1 MTYKQFENIVSARR
15 MERYLI
21 ACHGDNKQARRLY
34 RENMRL
40 ACEMFIVVS
49 GFEIALRNAIHNKVS
64 ARLGEDWLGK
74 SVKKGGIF
82 YSLPPKAKRNI
93 VSTAKKLKVNNKYDA
108 DQMVASMKFGTWKYM
123 FSKIQYEATGQCL
136 LKIFPNKPKSSKVQQ
151 YDRKYFFN
159 ELDHVNSLRNRLA
172 HHEPICF
179 THYNDEVDLSYA
191 KSEYDRIIKLFVW
204 MGIDHKSLFKGTD
217 QVQTIFTRID
227 TLFPITTNIAN

>member
-21 ACHGDNKQARRLY
+21 ACHGDTKQARRLY
-34 RENMRL
+34 RMNMRL

-64 ARLGEDWLGK
+64 ARLGDDWLGR
-74 SVKKGGIF
+74 SVRKGGIF
-82 YSLPPKAKRNI
+82 YTLPIKAKRNI
-93 VSTAKKLKVNNKYDA
+93 ISTAKKLKENNKYDS
-108 DQMVASMKFGTWKYM
+108 DQMVASMEFGTWKYM

-136 LKIFPNKPKSSKVQQ
+136 LKIFPKKPKSSKEQH
-151 YDRKYFFN
+151 YDRRYFFN

-179 THYNDEVDLSYA
+179 THNNDEMDLSYA
-191 KSEYDRIIKLFVW
+191 KSEYERIMKLFTW
-204 MGIDHKSLFKGTD
+204 MEIDPKSLFANTD
-217 QVQTIFTRID
+217 KVQMIFSKMEQ
-227 TLFPITTNIAN
+227 

>member
-21 ACHGDNKQARRLY
+21 ACHGDNQQARKLY

-64 ARLGEDWLGK
+64 ARLGEDWLGQ

-93 VSTAKKLKVNNKYDA
+93 VSTAKKLKANNKYDA
-108 DQMVASMKFGTWKYM
+108 DQMVASMEFGTWKYM

-136 LKIFPNKPKSSKVQQ
+136 LKIFPNKPKSSKAQQ
-151 YDRKYFFN
+151 YDRNYFIS

-204 MGIDHKSLFKGTD
+204 MGIDHKSLFKDTD
-217 QVQTIFTRID
+217 KVQSILTQID
-227 TLFPITTNIAN
+227 KLF

>member
-21 ACHGDNKQARRLY
+21 ACHGDTKQARRLY
-34 RENMRL
+34 RINMRL

-64 ARLGEDWLGK
+64 TRLGENWLGL

-93 VSTAKKLKVNNKYDA
+93 VSTAKKLKINNKYDA
-108 DQMVASMKFGTWKYM
+108 DQMVASMEFGTWKYM

-136 LKIFPNKPKSSKVQQ
+136 LKIFPNKPKSSKTQQ

-191 KSEYDRIIKLFVW
+191 KSEYDRITKLFVW
-204 MGIDHKSLFKGTD
+204 MGIDHKSLYKDTNK
-217 QVQTIFTRID
+217 VQTIFTQID
-227 TLFPITTNIAN
+227 KLFQYTHE

>member
-15 MERYLI
+15 MERYLS
-21 ACHGDNKQARRLY
+21 ACHGDNQQARKLY

-64 ARLGEDWLGK
+64 ARLGEDWLGQ

-93 VSTAKKLKVNNKYDA
+93 VSTAKKLKANNKYDA
-108 DQMVASMKFGTWKYM
+108 DQMVASMEFGTWKYM

-136 LKIFPNKPKSSKVQQ
+136 LKIFPNKPKSSKAQQ

-204 MGIDHKSLFKGTD
+204 MGIDHKSLFKDTD
-217 QVQTIFTRID
+217 KVQSILTQID
-227 TLFPITTNIAN
+227 KLF

>member
-21 ACHGDNKQARRLY
+21 ACHGDTKQARRLY
-34 RENMRL
+34 RINMRL

-64 ARLGEDWLGK
+64 TRLGENWLGQ

-93 VSTAKKLKVNNKYDA
+93 VSTAKKLKINNKYDA
-108 DQMVASMKFGTWKYM
+108 DQMVASMEFGTWKYM

-136 LKIFPNKPKSSKVQQ
+136 LKIFPNKPKSSKTQQ

-191 KSEYDRIIKLFVW
+191 KSEYDRITKLFVW
-204 MGIDHKSLFKGTD
+204 MGIDHKSLYKDTNK
-217 QVQTIFTRID
+217 VQTIFTQID
-227 TLFPITTNIAN
+227 KLFQYNHE

>member
-21 ACHGDNKQARRLY
+21 ACHGDTKQARRLY
-34 RENMRL
+34 R
-40 ACEMFIVVS
+40 I
-49 GFEIALRNAIHNKVS
+49 
-64 ARLGEDWLGK
+64 
-74 SVKKGGIF
+74 
-82 YSLPPKAKRNI
+82 
-93 VSTAKKLKVNNKYDA
+93 NNKYDA
-108 DQMVASMKFGTWKYM
+108 DQMVASMEFGTWKYM

-136 LKIFPNKPKSSKVQQ
+136 LKIFPNKPKSSKTQQ

-191 KSEYDRIIKLFVW
+191 KSEYDRITKLFVW
-204 MGIDHKSLFKGTD
+204 MGIDHKSLYKDTNK
-217 QVQTIFTRID
+217 VQTIFTQID
-227 TLFPITTNIAN
+227 KLFQYNHE